1 MDDLKKGGLEM
12 ARGRVTFKEDLC
24 KGCNLCV
31 TVCPVKILALDKSKL
46 NAKGYHPA
54 GVIDNDKCIACQNCA
69 LMCPDLVITVE
80 RLDK

>member
-1 MDDLKKGGLEM
+1 MAKAKGAVSFEQ
-12 ARGRVTFKEDLC
+12 DLC

-31 TVCPVKILALDKSKL
+31 IACPVDILVLDESKI

-54 GVIDNDKCIACQNCA
+54 DVTDNDKCIACQNCA

-80 RLDK
+80 KF